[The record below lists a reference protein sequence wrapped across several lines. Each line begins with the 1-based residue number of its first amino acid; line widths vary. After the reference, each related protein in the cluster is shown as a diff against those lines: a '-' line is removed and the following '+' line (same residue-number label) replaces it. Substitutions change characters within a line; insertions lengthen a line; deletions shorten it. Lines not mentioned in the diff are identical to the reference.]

1 MFNNEYVDVRSYHRA
16 RAIRKHLDEHKPF
29 SFVATRHSGE
39 DVKKLTNKI
48 TLLA

>member
-1 MFNNEYVDVRSYHRA
+1 MLEAIIA

-39 DVKKLTNKI
+39 DVKN
-48 TLLA
+48 